1 MKKRVKEISHRKES
15 KGRKLWNF
23 LWKSDSV
30 WSWIVDFIIIFLLV
44 KFVIFPMFG
53 LVFGTSLPFVIIES
67 GSMEHK
73 IVGQDNAVSPSIC
86 GFPFDESKDI
96 SSDFNQYWSICG
108 PWYEEHNI
116 TGSDFENWHFMKGM
130 NKGDIIIVKGLKNQ
144 DYGVGDVI
152 IFSRGAG
159 YSTPI
164 IHRIIAVNEINGTK
178 VFSTKGDHNGGQH
191 PYEQEISEDQ
201 VIGKAV
207 GRIPK
212 LGWVKLFFTQLFQ

>member
-30 WSWIVDFIIIFLLV
+30 WSWIVDFILIFLLV

-73 IVGQDNAVSPSIC
+73 IISYDSSPPNIC
-86 GFPFDESKDI
+86 GSYGSSGDI
-96 SSDFNQYWSICG
+96 SSDFERYWLFCG
-108 PWYEEHNI
+108 SWYENKNI
-116 TGSDFENWHFMKGM
+116 TENEFLDWHFIKGM
-130 NKGDIIIVKGLKNQ
+130 NKGDIIIVKGLENY
-144 DYGVGDVI
+144 DYKEGDII
-152 IFSRGAG
+152 IFRRPEPQ
-159 YSTPI
+159 YKTPI
-164 IHRIIAVNEINGTK
+164 IHRVIAVNEINGTK
-178 VFSTKGDHNGGQH
+178 VFSTKGDHNGGQLE
-191 PYEQEISEDQ
+191 YEQEISEDQ